1 MSFGSNVTELQWAMF
16 GAIVMDMFAPSSL
29 LKAHGTL
36 TMGISANTFAVF
48 ASC

>member
-1 MSFGSNVTELQWAMF
+1 MPFGSNVTELQWAVF

-29 LKAHGTL
+29 LEAHGTL
-36 TMGISANTFAVF
+36 MIGNSANTFAVF